1 MALDD
6 ENDWT
11 RNGLKDMDQI
21 WISDPVKY
29 LCERHRDKAKN
40 RESTDCRIEDLRIE
54 RFPSWENSEYFRRCI
69 VGLANIHEEIETA
82 WGGNIVRLTP
92 IGLQS
97 CRRFPVWQKD
107 F

>member
-1 MALDD
+1 MLSVSVKISQAILSIIEYIEDYD
-6 ENDWT
+6 T
-11 RNGLKDMDQI
+11 R
-21 WISDPVKY
+21 SS
-29 LCERHRDKAKN
+29 AKN

-54 RFPSWENSEYFRRCI
+54 RFPSWGNSEYFRRCI
-69 VGLANIHEEIETA
+69 VGLANIHEEIETV

-97 CRRFPVWQKD
+97 CRRFPGWQKD